1 MRQKQHKTFLSC
13 LIMKHRKQVITLF
26 LIFIYLWLQKTVTYV
41 YLVYNISFIK
51 IFYSLIYLFQADA
64 ARIGILADQM
74 RRLLRKFLGKFVK
87 NAVIA
92 ASSDVT
98 AVPYEDFSAQ
108 LSNELMAVGTKNRT
122 YLVEFQDHIGI
133 EVEQNFFRFVY
144 FI

>member
-1 MRQKQHKTFLSC
+1 
-13 LIMKHRKQVITLF
+13 MKHRKQVITLF

-41 YLVYNISFIK
+41 YLVYNISFINK
-51 IFYSLIYLFQADA
+51 FYSLIYLFQADA

-74 RRLLRKFLGKFVK
+74 RRLLRKFHGKFVK

-98 AVPYEDFSAQ
+98 AVPYEDFSAE
-108 LSNELMAVGTKNRT
+108 LSNELMAVGTENRT

-133 EVEQNFFRFVY
+133 EMEQKFFRFVY

>member
-1 MRQKQHKTFLSC
+1 
-13 LIMKHRKQVITLF
+13 MKYRKQVITLF

-41 YLVYNISFIK
+41 YLVYNISFINK
-51 IFYSLIYLFQADA
+51 LYSLIYLFQADA

-92 ASSDVT
+92 ASSGVT
-98 AVPYEDFSAQ
+98 AIPYEDFSAQ

-133 EVEQNFFRFVY
+133 EVEQKFFRFVY